1 MDYSIIDLLKVKA
14 LISLSNYADDYHLKE
29 IKFNLF
35 EAPYTG
41 IDSRANSIR
50 SSAAMIYNTIGKS
63 EITIDGKRYSNIEY
77 EYKLPAIDNKDNSDH
92 DHSAQLDV
100 KLETKNELLFIE
112 AKCLEWLTAPKKL
125 KRAYLSDY
133 CYFDYTGKAI
143 SKFKNAF
150 LCLLEQPQD
159 FHANEKE
166 VHYERYDAVQMTIH
180 ILGIYNWC
188 VQNKGKLPANI
199 RLLNI
204 VWDYDCDEYHVEE
217 KEGLE
222 YIGFANLTF
231 RNLFDELGVKFKVE
245 YVRYSDFLNRVDWTL
260 DMERRNYLKR
270 YEFYPDGKIQKQHIY
285 QLGQE

>member
-1 MDYSIIDLLKVKA
+1 MSKDPLELLKQKA
-14 LISLSNYADDYHLKE
+14 AISEENYLDKYHLKE
-29 IKFNLF
+29 IAVNLF
-35 EAPYTG
+35 DKPYEG

-50 SSAAMIYNTIGKS
+50 SSAAMVYNTIGKG
-63 EITIDGKRYSNIEY
+63 EIIIDGKKYSNIEY

-92 DHSAQLDV
+92 DHSAHLDV
-100 KLETKNELLFIE
+100 KLETQDEFLYIE

-143 SKFKNAF
+143 SNFKNAF
-150 LCLLEQPQD
+150 LCLLKQPQD

-188 VQNKGKLPANI
+188 VQNKRKIPANI

-217 KEGLE
+217 KEGHE

-231 RNLFDELGVKFKVE
+231 RNLFDEIGVKFKVE
-245 YVRYSDFLNRVDWTL
+245 YVRYSDFLNRVDWTY
-260 DMERRNYLKR
+260 DMERKKYLKR
-270 YEFYPDGKIQKQHIY
+270 YNI
-285 QLGQE
+285 LGY

>member
-1 MDYSIIDLLKVKA
+1 MDYNIINLLKEKA
-14 LISLSNYADDYHLKE
+14 LISLSDYADSYHLKE

-35 EAPYTG
+35 EEPYKE

-63 EITIDGKRYSNIEY
+63 EITIDGKKYSDIEY
-77 EYKLPAIDNKDNSDH
+77 EYELPAIDNKDKSDH
-92 DHSAQLDV
+92 DHSAHLDV
-100 KLETKNELLFIE
+100 KLETLDELLFIE
-112 AKCLEWLTAPKKL
+112 AKCLEWLSAPKKL
-125 KRAYLSDY
+125 NRAYLSDY
-133 CYFDYTGKAI
+133 CYFDYTGRAI
-143 SKFKNAF
+143 PKFKNAF
-150 LCLLEQPQD
+150 LCLLKYPQD

-180 ILGIYNWC
+180 ILGIYNLC
-188 VQNKGKLPANI
+188 VQNKGKIPANI

-231 RNLFDELGVKFKVE
+231 RNLFDEIGVKFKVE
-245 YVRYSDFLNRVDWTL
+245 YVRYSDFLNRVDWKY
-260 DMERRNYLKR
+260 DMERRKYLKR
-270 YEFYPDGKIQKQHIY
+270 YNISG
-285 QLGQE
+285 

>member
-1 MDYSIIDLLKVKA
+1 MKEILNILKSNAAFPLENYID
-14 LISLSNYADDYHLKE
+14 SYHLKQ
-29 IKFNLF
+29 ISMNLF
-35 EAPYTG
+35 DEPYKG

-50 SSAAMIYNTIGKS
+50 SSAAMIYNTIGKG
-63 EITIDGKRYSNIEY
+63 EIIIDGKKYSNIEY

-92 DHSAQLDV
+92 DHSAHLDV
-100 KLETKNELLFIE
+100 KLETQDEFLYIE

-143 SKFKNAF
+143 SNFKNAF
-150 LCLLEQPQD
+150 LCLLKQPQD

-166 VHYERYDAVQMTIH
+166 VHYKRYDAVQMTIH

-188 VQNKGKLPANI
+188 VQNKGKIPAANI

-231 RNLFDELGVKFKVE
+231 RNLFDEIGVKFKVE
-245 YVRYSDFLNRVDWTL
+245 YVRYSDFLNRVDWTY
-260 DMERRNYLKR
+260 DMERRKYLKR
-270 YEFYPDGKIQKQHIY
+270 YNISG
-285 QLGQE
+285 